1 MSARI
6 RFISAGAGS
15 GKTTALAEL
24 LRQEL
29 AAGRVH
35 PGGVLATTFT
45 NRAATELRERVRGLE
60 KQLKS

>member
-45 NRAATELRERVRGLE
+45 NERPPSCASACART
-60 KQLKS
+60 